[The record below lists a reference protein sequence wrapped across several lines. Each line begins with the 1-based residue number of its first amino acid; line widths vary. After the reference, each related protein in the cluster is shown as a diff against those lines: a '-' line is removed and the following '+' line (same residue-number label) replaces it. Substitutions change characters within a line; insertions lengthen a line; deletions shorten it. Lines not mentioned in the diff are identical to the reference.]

1 MALVAAVAVQGR
13 DTVNPLRAIK
23 VLALTRYGRM
33 GASSRMRILQYLPW
47 LQQAGLEVTVQSL
60 LSDDLLTGR
69 YRHGGYGLGALSA
82 AYYNRVRTLMQRR
95 KFDVLW
101 IEKEA
106 LPWMPLWLERGL
118 LHGIPYVLDYDD
130 AVFHQYDMHPNPWLR
145 RLYGRRLDGM
155 MASAA
160 LVVGGNNYLAQ
171 RARDAGAPWVEMVPT
186 VVDLARYAPKSNALG
201 NGNEARSG
209 SSEVPRIVWIGSP
222 ATVHYLELLQE
233 PLQTLA
239 AKVRFKLRVIGGG
252 RIDLPG
258 VDVESVEWSE
268 AAEAESIRVCD
279 VGVMPLLDSPW
290 ERGKCGYKL
299 IQYMASELPVVASNV
314 GVNPE
319 IVQHGQS
326 GFLANTGSEWVAGL
340 DRLLNDVSLRAHMG
354 QLGRQR
360 VERAYCIQHTGPR
373 MAELLRAAA
382 RGS

>member
-1 MALVAAVAVQGR
+1 MVAAVAVQGR
-13 DTVNPLRAIK
+13 DTLKPLRSLK

-33 GASSRMRILQYLPW
+33 GASSRIRMLQYLPW
-47 LQQAGLEVTVQSL
+47 LQQARLEVTVQPL

-69 YRHGGYGLGALSA
+69 YRQGGYGFGALLA
-82 AYYNRVRTLMQRR
+82 AYGTRVCTLMQRR
-95 KFDVLW
+95 QFDVLW

-118 LHGIPYVLDYDD
+118 LQGIPYVLDYDD
-130 AVFHQYDMHPNPWLR
+130 AIFHQYDMHPNRWLR
-145 RLYGRRLDGM
+145 RLYGHRLDGL

-171 RARDAGAPWVEMVPT
+171 RARDAGAPWVELVPT
-186 VVDLARYAPKSNALG
+186 VVDLVRYAPKIDVLG
-201 NGNEARSG
+201 NGIEASG
-209 SSEVPRIVWIGSP
+209 GSGEVPRIVWIGSP
-222 ATVHYLELLQE
+222 ATVHYLGLLYE

-239 AKVRFKLRVIGGG
+239 TKVRFKLRVIGGG

-258 VDVESVEWSE
+258 VDVESVAWSE
-268 AAEAESIRVCD
+268 ATEAESIRVCD

-299 IQYMASELPVVASNV
+299 IQYMASGLPVVASNV

-319 IVQHGQS
+319 IVQQGQS
-326 GFLANTGSEWVAGL
+326 GFLASTGREWVAGL
-340 DRLLNDVSLRAHMG
+340 DRLLNDASLRTHMG

-373 MAELLRAAA
+373 VAELLRAAA

>member
-1 MALVAAVAVQGR
+1 
-13 DTVNPLRAIK
+13 
-23 VLALTRYGRM
+23 M
-33 GASSRMRILQYLPW
+33 GASSRMRMLQYLPW

-69 YRHGGYGLGALSA
+69 YRHGGYGLDALSA
-82 AYYNRVRTLMQRR
+82 AYYSRVRTLMQRGQ
-95 KFDVLW
+95 FDVLW

-118 LHGIPYVLDYDD
+118 LQGIPYVLDYDD
-130 AVFHQYDMHPNPWLR
+130 AVFHRYDMHPNPWLR
-145 RLYGRRLDGM
+145 RLYGRRLDGLI
-155 MASAA
+155 AGAA

-171 RARDAGAPWVEMVPT
+171 RARDAGAPWVELVPT
-186 VVDLARYAPKSNALG
+186 VVDLVRYAPKSDALG
-201 NGNEARSG
+201 NGIEACSG
-209 SSEVPRIVWIGSP
+209 SGEVPRIVWIGSP
-222 ATVHYLELLQE
+222 TTVHYLELLRE

-252 RIDLPG
+252 HIDLPG
-258 VDVESVEWSE
+258 VDVESVAWFE
-268 AAEAESIRVCD
+268 ATEADSIRVCD
-279 VGVMPLLDSPW
+279 IGVMPLLDSLW

-299 IQYMASELPVVASNV
+299 IQYMASGLPVVASNV

-319 IVQHGQS
+319 IVQQGQG

-340 DRLLNDVSLRAHMG
+340 DRLLNDVTLRTQMG

-360 VERAYCIQHTGPR
+360 VERAYCIQHTGPQV
-373 MAELLRAAA
+373 AELLRFAA